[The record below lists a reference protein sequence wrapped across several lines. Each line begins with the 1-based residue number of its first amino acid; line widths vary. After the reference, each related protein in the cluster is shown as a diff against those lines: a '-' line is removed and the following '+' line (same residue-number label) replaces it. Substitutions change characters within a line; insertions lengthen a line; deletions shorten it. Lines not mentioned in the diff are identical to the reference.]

1 MMKSSRITPPY
12 HIVREAKLLL
22 PVVVF
27 FVCLIMNPEYA
38 SVLLD
43 TDAGRIMLGTAIAM
57 DLMGMAMIKKIV
69 NIKV

>member
-1 MMKSSRITPPY
+1 MSGW
-12 HIVREAKLLL
+12 VLLAL

-27 FVCLIMNPEYA
+27 AASFVVNPDYAHVLIETP
-38 SVLLD
+38 
-43 TDAGRIMLGTAIAM
+43 TGRMMLGTALAM